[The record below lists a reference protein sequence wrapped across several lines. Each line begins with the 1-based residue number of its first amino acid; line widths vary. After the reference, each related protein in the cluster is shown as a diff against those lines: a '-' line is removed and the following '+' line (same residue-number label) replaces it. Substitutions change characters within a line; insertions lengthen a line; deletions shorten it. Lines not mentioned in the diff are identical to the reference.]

1 MLIELQDIQKIRS
14 VASNIDIEKINNY
27 IREAE
32 RLDLIPVITYDLYK
46 RLDGE
51 GVEAIEVGVDRYGI
65 AELLADEQGNPIVVE
80 GENTTAETLMLE
92 GGEYYDRCHRV
103 QYIEG
108 VKVALSYLAYARLV
122 RNHQTQVTPFGVVS
136 KMGDDSNPTDQ
147 HTVASVANDARNI
160 GLAML
165 ERCARFWVQVE
176 ECRGLYIMREAL
188 RGNGKR
194 KFVVVGD

>member
-80 GENTTAETLMLE
+80 GENTTAQHYAL
-92 GGEYYDRCHRV
+92 GGHDHGGAFESCGWLCAQFVSR
-103 QYIEG
+103 ILKG
-108 VKVALSYLAYARLV
+108 V
-122 RNHQTQVTPFGVVS
+122 
-136 KMGDDSNPTDQ
+136 
-147 HTVASVANDARNI
+147 
-160 GLAML
+160 
-165 ERCARFWVQVE
+165 
-176 ECRGLYIMREAL
+176 
-188 RGNGKR
+188 
-194 KFVVVGD
+194 